1 MLIHEL
7 KSVPD
12 SDQKIS
18 PKFIQFH
25 ANPQQTTYFED
36 NQNSVDN
43 IMGILCCIP
52 YRLVEE
58 YVLSMLDYVSH
69 ILVYMR
75 LL

>member
-36 NQNSVDN
+36 NRNSVDN
-43 IMGILCCIP
+43 IMDIFWCIS

-58 YVLSMLDYVSH
+58 YVLLLLDYVYH
-69 ILVYMR
+69 ILVYIK